1 MNPEQLVECRKACV
15 KKGRLSE
22 KRRKAV
28 ETRRDR
34 QPESRQEEGSGGND
48 ETDNEDGSE
57 VEGDVSLQ
65 EAGEILPGQVRSGEV
80 RLGQVRSGQHKGT
93 VEQEVERGMVEV
105 RKYGLMSK
113 TSWRRYCQV
122 LEHQLDD
129 ETEVET
135 ADIIVKLVLNISMF
149 DSQKVGVGVSVAA
162 AQRFL
167 EKRLSKYSSW
177 QLQRM
182 VGQLRAILVGAR
194 EPELL
199 LDWLFQHLMASP
211 TLMALLGQAGLVL
224 EERLLLRVKKAVQ
237 VANRLAVDF
246 MTQRRSSQAYAKISS
261 EHAVAT
267 VREAGLSSEVRGDA
281 TILSLAVRWGDLL

>member
-1 MNPEQLVECRKACV
+1 MSPEQLVECRKACV

-28 ETRRDR
+28 GARRDR
-34 QPESRQEEGSGGND
+34 QAESRQEERSEGND
-48 ETDNEDGSE
+48 ETETETEQQSE
-57 VEGDVSLQ
+57 VVVDVSLE
-65 EAGEILPGQVRSGEV
+65 EAGESLPGQDDGR
-80 RLGQVRSGQHKGT
+80 
-93 VEQEVERGMVEV
+93 VEQEVEGGMEEV
-105 RKYGLMSK
+105 KKYGAMSK
-113 TSWRRYCQV
+113 SSWRRYRQV

-135 ADIIVKLVLNISMF
+135 ADIIVKLVLDISMF
-149 DSQKVGVGVSVAA
+149 DSQKVGVIVDMGA

-167 EKRLSKYSSW
+167 EKRLSKYSDW
-177 QLQRM
+177 QLRRR

-211 TLMALLGQAGLVL
+211 ALMALLEQAGLVL
-224 EERLLLRVKKAVQ
+224 EERLLLRVKLAVQ
-237 VANRLAVDF
+237 VATRLATEF
-246 MTQRRSSQAYAKISS
+246 MTRRRSSQAYAKVST

-281 TILSLAVRWGDLL
+281 TILALAIR